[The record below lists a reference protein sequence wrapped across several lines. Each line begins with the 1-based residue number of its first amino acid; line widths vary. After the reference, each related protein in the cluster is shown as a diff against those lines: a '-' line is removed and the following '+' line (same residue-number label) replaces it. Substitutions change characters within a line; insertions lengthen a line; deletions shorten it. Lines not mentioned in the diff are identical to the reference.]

1 MTMNA
6 ADAALRGS
14 APLSLADWRL
24 AAALAA
30 MDCAIIT
37 GGGPGLMQVANEA
50 ASFVPRACTSS

>member
-30 MDCAIIT
+30 MDCDIIT
-37 GGGPGLMQVANEA
+37 GGGLGLMQAANEG
-50 ASFVPRACTSS
+50 ASSVPRACTSS

>member
-30 MDCAIIT
+30 MHCAIIT
-37 GGGPGLMQVANEA
+37 GVRGYHARWKSAQMEK
-50 ASFVPRACTSS
+50 FK